1 MTIHRGPRAPVARRS
16 RGWMLATLG
25 AAAILAAGC
34 GSSGGSAG
42 SGGAG
47 SGAGGSGAGGSQA
60 ANSGNQTQAAP
71 KSALPVDRKA
81 AALVPPALR
90 KAGAITVATSA
101 TYPPETSVNSSG
113 QIVGSDPD
121 LGHDIGDLLGV
132 KFNFKNVTDAG
143 LIPGLRA
150 QRFGAVMT
158 GAYVLPDRLQQVDFI
173 TYQRGHDA
181 FLVKKGATLPKIT
194 GLSSLCG
201 LTVAV
206 PSASAEAEFL
216 AAQNTRCGGHQITVH
231 QYGDQN
237 EATLAVT
244 SGRAQVTP
252 VDMGVAANVVKAS
265 HGALTEVGSG
275 FGGPLMGIEVQ
286 KGSKLGPAIRL
297 AVEKLISD
305 GTYRSVLAKW
315 GESPEVIHHTS
326 LLTKPAQAPTPA
338 KLVASAG

>member
-1 MTIHRGPRAPVARRS
+1 MTIHRGPCAPVTRRAR
-16 RGWMLATLG
+16 GFKFATLG
-25 AAAILAAGC
+25 AVAILAAGC
-34 GSSGGSAG
+34 GSSGGSGGTG
-42 SGGAG
+42 SGSSQPASAG
-47 SGAGGSGAGGSQA
+47 T
-60 ANSGNQTQAAP
+60 QTQAAQ
-71 KSALPVDRKA
+71 KTTLPVDHKA
-81 AALVPPALR
+81 AALVPQSLR

-101 TYPPETSVNSSG
+101 TYPPETSVNGSG

-150 QRFGAVMT
+150 NRYGAVMT

-181 FLVKKGATLPKIT
+181 FLVKKGASLPKIT

-216 AAQNTRCGGHQITVH
+216 AAQNAKCGGHQITVR

-252 VDMGVAANVVKAS
+252 VDMGVAGNVVKAS
-265 HGALTEVGSG
+265 HGALAEVGSG
-275 FGGPLMGIEVQ
+275 FGGPLMGIEVE

-297 AVEKLISD
+297 AVEKLMSS
-305 GTYRSVLAKW
+305 GVYRSVLAKW
-315 GESPEVIHHTS
+315 GESPEVIRHTD
-326 LLTKPAQAPTPA
+326 LLTKPSQAPTPA